1 MRELGFAD
9 ARVTAAGPDG
19 GIDVS
24 SSRALAQ
31 VKWRGG
37 MVGRQDLQALY
48 GARGQDVSK
57 RLLFFAASGYSKPAI
72 DYADRNQI
80 ALFIY
85 EPMGTL
91 VARNKV
97 RRHACTRWTTS
108 QAEFLVTS
116 SVAYVDSDMV
126 PCSLAALPCLVDKV
140 VVAVLRRS
148 MAPDFR
154 DRLHGRCVRGHNCRR
169 LCFSW
174 SPSGLRN
181 GVVACQCPQHA
192 GCVVDLSRRSQS
204 SFIALT
210 TGQAQLF
217 PSERPRRDR
226 IVRRP
231 RSAEDLRRM
240 GYVARGVQDRR
251 TS

>member
-1 MRELGFAD
+1 M
-9 ARVTAAGPDG
+9 ARRDG
-19 GIDVS
+19 
-24 SSRALAQ
+24 RASGLTSA
-31 VKWRGG
+31 VWSTRTGCLEEIAFLCCIGLFEACDRLCRSKSDRAVHLRTYGD
-37 MVGRQDLQALY
+37 VGRQKQ
-48 GARGQDVSK
+48 
-57 RLLFFAASGYSKPAI
+57 
-72 DYADRNQI
+72 
-80 ALFIY
+80 
-85 EPMGTL
+85 
-91 VARNKV
+91 V

-108 QAEFLVTS
+108 QAEFLVAS

-154 DRLHGRCVRGHNCRR
+154 DRLHGRCVRGHNCRH
-169 LCFSW
+169 LCFSG